1 MSPRVRSQKK
11 SRTPI
16 ELIFERVMGRKMTVQ
31 EKVYLHV
38 ARKIRP
44 PTSVKIN
51 RAVRAAAAARN

>member
-1 MSPRVRSQKK
+1 
-11 SRTPI
+11 
-16 ELIFERVMGRKMTVQ
+16 MTVQ

-51 RAVRAAAAARN
+51 RAVRAAAAARNWPGSASLLYL